1 MISLSKRE
9 EQLMGHLW
17 KHKKS
22 FLKELI
28 SSYPEPQPAKT
39 TIATLLKRMQKKGYV
54 DYQLF
59 GNSRQYFTL
68 IEREDYFSVYFKEII
83 SHHFNKSI
91 PEFTLFLT
99 QILKLERSELDMLK
113 KTIDKEV
120 LLKRNKDAVFY

>member
-1 MISLSKRE
+1 MIRLSKSE
-9 EQLMGHLW
+9 EQLMGYLW

-28 SSYPEPQPAKT
+28 ISYPEPQPAKT

-59 GNSRQYFTL
+59 GNSRQYFAL
-68 IEREDYFSVYFKEII
+68 IGREDYFSIYFKEII
-83 SHHFNKSI
+83 SHHFNASI

-99 QILKLERSELDMLK
+99 KMLKLERNELNTLK